1 MSRILK
7 REYWNQGYWPDGLYT
22 PPCDEAMIYDIQK
35 MKDLGFNMI
44 RKHIKIEP
52 QRWYYHCDRIGM
64 LVWQDMVNGGRDYK
78 SWSCNV
84 YGDGHGGNAYPGKRY
99 QDSSDGTSGSGRAET
114 V

>member
-1 MSRILK
+1 
-7 REYWNQGYWPDGLYT
+7 
-22 PPCDEAMIYDIQK
+22 MIYDIQK

-78 SWSCNV
+78 SWYV
-84 YGDGHGGNAYPGKRY
+84 TYMATAMENAYPGKRY

>member
-1 MSRILK
+1 
-7 REYWNQGYWPDGLYT
+7 
-22 PPCDEAMIYDIQK
+22 MIYDIQK

-78 SWSCNV
+78 FLMRASAW
-84 YGDGHGGNAYPGKRY
+84 ALMEQAR
-99 QDSSDGTSGSGRAET
+99 SDRRSAWMQGVEAFGLMGRHSA
-114 V
+114 